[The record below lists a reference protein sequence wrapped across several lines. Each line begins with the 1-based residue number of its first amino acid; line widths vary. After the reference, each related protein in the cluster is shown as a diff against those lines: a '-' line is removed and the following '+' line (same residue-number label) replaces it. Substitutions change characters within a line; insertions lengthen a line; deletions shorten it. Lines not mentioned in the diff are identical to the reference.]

1 MFANL
6 ASVCSARNNVCKF
19 LPTVPS
25 LALLYQSLISSPS
38 PPPLLPL
45 SSPSGSLPSPPPP
58 FVQVSLSELKEAL
71 QNLLLERSERAS
83 QLEDMKRVTE
93 AAKRERVLAIDE
105 KDKLLS
111 K

>member
-1 MFANL
+1 MCCIVL
-6 ASVCSARNNVCKF
+6 
-19 LPTVPS
+19 LWES
-25 LALLYQSLISSPS
+25 LGLSISCIGRFHQWVFSP
-38 PPPLLPL
+38 
-45 SSPSGSLPSPPPP
+45 
-58 FVQVSLSELKEAL
+58 VQVSLPELKEAI
-71 QNLLLERSERAS
+71 QNLLAERSERLS

>member
-1 MFANL
+1 M
-6 ASVCSARNNVCKF
+6 
-19 LPTVPS
+19 
-25 LALLYQSLISSPS
+25 
-38 PPPLLPL
+38 
-45 SSPSGSLPSPPPP
+45 
-58 FVQVSLSELKEAL
+58 QVSLPELKEAI
-71 QNLLLERSERAS
+71 QNLLAERSERLS

>member
-1 MFANL
+1 MSPTL
-6 ASVCSARNNVCKF
+6 SV
-19 LPTVPS
+19 
-25 LALLYQSLISSPS
+25 
-38 PPPLLPL
+38 
-45 SSPSGSLPSPPPP
+45 
-58 FVQVSLSELKEAL
+58 VQVTLPELKEAIQTFL
-71 QNLLLERSERAS
+71 AEKSERLS

>member
-1 MFANL
+1 MC
-6 ASVCSARNNVCKF
+6 VCVC
-19 LPTVPS
+19 VCVC
-25 LALLYQSLISSPS
+25 
-38 PPPLLPL
+38 
-45 SSPSGSLPSPPPP
+45 
-58 FVQVSLSELKEAL
+58 VQVSLSELKEAM
-71 QNLLLERSERAS
+71 QNLLMECNERTS